1 MKGAHAYE
9 SMPIDELYRWFAGE
23 ADPTSPTWGAV
34 CRWVADTPAILDR
47 LDALPG
53 LKRQPNL
60 FLGAIRYLGGPT
72 VGGADLLAWV
82 DAHWPAIEQ
91 TILTRYTQTNEPGR
105 CAVLA
110 PVLASLPQPV
120 ALFELGA
127 SAGLCLLPDRYRYR
141 YDGGPVLPG
150 TQAKPDAP
158 VLTCATIGTPPAS
171 PADLVVAT
179 RQGLDANPLPADI
192 PEDARWLRSLVWP
205 GEDARQARLS
215 AALAVAAG
223 DPPPIASGRLPDDL
237 PAFLE
242 VALRQ
247 AQGPLRQA
255 QGPVGQAQRATPV
268 VFHSATLAYLAR
280 PDRDAVV
287 ATIRA
292 SRVAWVSFEGSTVV
306 TELKGRVPDDE
317 RPHFVLALDGEPVAR
332 CSPHGAWVDWL
343 G

>member
-23 ADPTSPTWGAV
+23 ADPTSPTWGAL
-34 CRWVADTPAILDR
+34 CRWVADTPAILAR

-72 VGGADLLAWV
+72 VGGPELLAWV
-82 DAHWPAIEQ
+82 DAHWPAIEE
-91 TILTRYTQTNEPGR
+91 TILTRHTQTNEPGR
-105 CAVLA
+105 SAVLA
-110 PVLASLPQPV
+110 PLLASLPQPV

-141 YDGGPVLPG
+141 YDDGPVLAG

-158 VLTCATIGTPPAS
+158 VLTCATTGAPPAS
-171 PADLVVAT
+171 PADLIVAT
-179 RQGLDANPLPADI
+179 RHGMDAHPLPADH

-205 GEDARQARLS
+205 GEDAREARLS
-215 AALAVAAG
+215 AALAVAAD

-237 PAFLE
+237 PAFL
-242 VALRQ
+242 AGAPRQ
-247 AQGPLRQA
+247 AQG
-255 QGPVGQAQRATPV
+255 ATPV

-280 PDRDAVV
+280 PERDDMV
-287 ATIRA
+287 AAIRA
-292 SRVAWVSFEGSTVV
+292 RGVRWVSFEGSTVV
-306 TELKGRVPDDE
+306 TELKGRVADDG
-317 RPHFVLALDGEPVAR
+317 RPHFILALDGEPVAR